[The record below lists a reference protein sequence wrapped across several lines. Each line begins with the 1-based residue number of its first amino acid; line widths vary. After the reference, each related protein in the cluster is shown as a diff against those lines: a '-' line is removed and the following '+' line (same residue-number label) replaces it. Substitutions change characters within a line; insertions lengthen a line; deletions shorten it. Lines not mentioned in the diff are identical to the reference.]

1 VAEGVKRI
9 VDYINAHSGCTRRQ
23 LIEALAPS
31 PPRPVAVA
39 PATPASAEGAVVSE
53 PTAERVAAVPV
64 PAPSAA
70 PPSSG
75 DLQEPT
81 PEQTAVIADLHWLI
95 HQGHVIEFANGRI
108 ETARKPIPKPPRPG
122 PKSAEAVA
130 QPADSGDETTATP
143 EATGDADSAVQ
154 PEVIAESNPPN
165 RETALPTVPDD
176 GERYAAAVVDIT
188 SPADSLSGGSWWV
201 ACVFNASY
209 RSLLPSAANSAF
221 KLACAAVQHGQGPA
235 TLVNF
240 FRTQFVGRLLL
251 VALLGPCLC
260 PLNCS
265 ATATTLCCALAP

>member
-1 VAEGVKRI
+1 VARPHYLDLEATPVSEGVKRI

-39 PATPASAEGAVVSE
+39 PATPASAEGAVVSG

-176 GERYAAAVVDIT
+176 TTASPTIEVRLSASATQPPSST
-188 SPADSLSGGSWWV
+188 SPV
-201 ACVFNASY
+201 
-209 RSLLPSAANSAF
+209 P
-221 KLACAAVQHGQGPA
+221 P
-235 TLVNF
+235 
-240 FRTQFVGRLLL
+240 
-251 VALLGPCLC
+251 
-260 PLNCS
+260 
-265 ATATTLCCALAP
+265 TA